1 VEEVAL
7 YLHLLGAF
15 AFLAGL
21 VLAAAA
27 FETARRR
34 ATAGEVAL
42 LLGLARTGALLGV
55 AGAVVLAPFGLW
67 LVHLGRF
74 GYGSAWVD
82 AAIVLFVTA
91 LALGA
96 YGGQA
101 PKRARRIASAANAT
115 DPVDEELRATLED
128 PPSRM
133 ANYAALALVI
143 ATITLMVFK

>member
-1 VEEVAL
+1 MEEVAL

-34 ATAGEVAL
+34 DTAAEVAV

-55 AGAVVLAPFGLW
+55 AGAALLAPFGLW
-67 LVHLGRF
+67 LVHLGSF
-74 GYGSAWVD
+74 GYGSGWVD
-82 AAIVLFVTA
+82 AAIVTFAGA

-101 PKRARRIASAANAT
+101 PKRARRLAEAAGAG
-115 DPVDEELRATLED
+115 PVDAVLRGALD
-128 PPSRM
+128 DRRARV
-133 ANYAALALVI
+133 ANHLALALVL